1 MKQEYKERLY
11 KLKTKNTPLSM
22 LIAARN
28 SRHKPLVYFDEEKG
42 YNRAL
47 RYATNQKSVFED
59 EQDGHVIVGAVIFE
73 DGFLKTRKEDVVLQ
87 QFLNLHPDNGILF
100 EEVDT
105 ERDAQEDLEYINYE
119 VDALIAAREMEID
132 QMEAIARVALGIDV
146 EKVKTAELKR
156 DILVFARNNPQEF
169 LEALDND
176 DITLESM
183 VKRMFTENLLSYR
196 RKNREVYF
204 NLKNNKKRM
213 LLVKHGEDYVK
224 STMAYFHTEEGMEA
238 LDTLENKLN
247 A

>member
-1 MKQEYKERLY
+1 MKQELKPRLY
-11 KLKTKNTPLSM
+11 KLKTKNTPLSL
-22 LIAARN
+22 LISTRN
-28 SRHKPLVYFDEEKG
+28 SRHKPLVHFDEEKG

-47 RYATNQKSVFED
+47 RYATNQKSIFED
-59 EQDGHVIVGAVIFE
+59 EQDGHVIVGAVVFE
-73 DGFLKTRKEDVVLQ
+73 DGFLKTKKEDVVLQ
-87 QFLNLHPDNGILF
+87 KFLSLHPDNGIVF

-119 VDALIAAREMEID
+119 VDALIAAREMELD

-146 EKVKTAELKR
+146 DKVKTAELKR
-156 DILVFARNNPQEF
+156 DILIFARNNPQEF
-169 LEALDND
+169 LEALDNE
-176 DITLESM
+176 DIALESM

-224 STMAYFHTEEGMEA
+224 ATMSYFHTEEGMEA
-238 LDTLENKLN
+238 LDALENKLLS
-247 A
+247 